1 MHQYRVKLFT
11 KIRILPL
18 IIFLLL
24 LGINTTILQSLS
36 IGDYASTGIGTVVT
50 TDLKSNKFMIGNP
63 GRVIR

>member
-1 MHQYRVKLFT
+1 MSTIIDSCTISGHVK
-11 KIRILPL
+11 IGRNV
-18 IIFLLL
+18 L
-24 LGINTTILQSLS
+24 LGINTTILQSIS